1 MNNSINRRKK
11 DKNIRKAKST
21 GKCAKEITKK
31 ETQQLEKKR
40 EKMGTQRI
48 KKKRGSKKEDIKT
61 EHSEIKRNGEAKM
74 RILKPQRKINDRKT
88 NEW

>member
-31 ETQQLEKKR
+31 ETQQLEK
-40 EKMGTQRI
+40 
-48 KKKRGSKKEDIKT
+48 
-61 EHSEIKRNGEAKM
+61 IKRKNGNTA
-74 RILKPQRKINDRKT
+74 N
-88 NEW
+88 